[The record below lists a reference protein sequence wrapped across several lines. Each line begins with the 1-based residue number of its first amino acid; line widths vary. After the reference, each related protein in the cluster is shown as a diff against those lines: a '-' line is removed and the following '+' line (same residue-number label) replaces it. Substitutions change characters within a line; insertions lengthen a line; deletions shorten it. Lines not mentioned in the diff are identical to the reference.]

1 MRMQNRSFKRFSE
14 LMRDR
19 DFGSHDI
26 KVALELSFMEAV
38 QGCSKTINFQTSV
51 TCETC
56 NGAGV
61 PPGTKPE
68 TCLACRGS
76 GFMFMQT
83 GPFRMQSTCTKCGGS
98 GKTVKAQRS
107 TAAALLAAKDDGASR
122 CTTSGGTGDLLITA
136 PFSEDQPNG

>member
-1 MRMQNRSFKRFSE
+1 RSDCRSTLHAVLDSHSRCTGGGMKFFRNIF
-14 LMRDR
+14 RDR
-19 DFGSHDI
+19 DFGSRDI
-26 KVALELSFMEAV
+26 KVALELSFSFMEAV

-56 NGAGV
+56 TGV

-76 GFMFMQT
+76 GFRPIGRCLILVFMQT

-98 GKTVKAQRS
+98 GKTVK
-107 TAAALLAAKDDGASR
+107 
-122 CTTSGGTGDLLITA
+122 
-136 PFSEDQPNG
+136 